1 MEEHE
6 PSHHGKIIF
15 QHWVP
20 GKILLSGEYAVLD
33 GATAVGLASRL
44 GQSIEVYRGKVPGTL
59 QWTALDHLKSPW
71 LEVNYNLHNGLWTIE
86 QTIST
91 LHAPNEQAE
100 RLRQWLQEAWN
111 LMSAPTQTAG
121 NSLNLWN
128 TLLQEQGLEVQ
139 TRLDF
144 PRHWG
149 LGSSS
154 SAIALIATWLGVDAR
169 RLYALT
175 QNGSGYDLEVAL
187 QNSSILYELPQPLDG
202 SRSSSGNGSGPSVQR
217 INYRLPVG
225 GQLWLVD
232 TGGKQISSGEVIRYR
247 NLDPNR
253 RLACVSEI
261 SDLSKALAACGEV
274 PVMMQDLAR
283 HDAIMEGLLGQTCL
297 HRIAGQGFPG
307 RLKSLGAWG
316 GDLFLAV
323 SDHPDEAVDWLQ
335 NQEGWRL
342 HPFEQIILCEP

>member
-144 PRHWG
+144 PD
-149 LGSSS
+149 
-154 SAIALIATWLGVDAR
+154 IGV
-169 RLYALT
+169 
-175 QNGSGYDLEVAL
+175 
-187 QNSSILYELPQPLDG
+187 
-202 SRSSSGNGSGPSVQR
+202 
-217 INYRLPVG
+217 
-225 GQLWLVD
+225 W
-232 TGGKQISSGEVIRYR
+232 
-247 NLDPNR
+247 
-253 RLACVSEI
+253 
-261 SDLSKALAACGEV
+261 
-274 PVMMQDLAR
+274 
-283 HDAIMEGLLGQTCL
+283 
-297 HRIAGQGFPG
+297 
-307 RLKSLGAWG
+307 
-316 GDLFLAV
+316 
-323 SDHPDEAVDWLQ
+323 EAVL
-335 NQEGWRL
+335 RL
-342 HPFEQIILCEP
+342 LL